1 MTPRRVPGPR
11 AAPHLPVDAFP
22 APGHLAGTMAK
33 ATPTR
38 DAPQTAS
45 LRFSPINGVLIALG
59 LVVIAAGYVLLA
71 RGSITAAPL
80 LLVLGYGI
88 LIPLGIIL

>member
-1 MTPRRVPGPR
+1 MRKST
-11 AAPHLPVDAFP
+11 
-22 APGHLAGTMAK
+22 
-33 ATPTR
+33 TR
-38 DAPQTAS
+38 EAPQTGS

-59 LVVIAAGYVLLA
+59 LAVIAAGYVLLA

-80 LLVLGYGI
+80 LLVLGYGV